1 MNMFYVDSK
10 KIVPQNI
17 YELLTPVALA
27 HFIQGDGTNTGNGLR
42 ICTDSFTLH
51 DCIKL
56 INVLRIRYRLNAT
69 LHLYRGNYRIYISKS
84 SMPLLISIVFP
95 YMTPSMY
102 YKLGL

>member
-1 MNMFYVDSK
+1 M
-10 KIVPQNI
+10 
-17 YELLTPVALA
+17 LLTPVALA
-27 HFIQGDGTNTGNGLR
+27 HSIQGDGTKIGNGLR

-56 INVLRIRYRLNAT
+56 INVLRIRYMLNAT
-69 LHLYRGNYRIYISKS
+69 LHIDRGKYRIYISKS
-84 SMPLLISIVFP
+84 SMFLLISIVYP